1 VSGSPDA
8 DELVGASADPA
19 AARLALAR
27 HDVEALA
34 ATGALPAA
42 VALFGASR
50 WAVDAL
56 AIDPGAAGV
65 LATLHDPVDVG
76 AAVDDDDLVVRHRR
90 ELLRVAARDLLDLDD
105 LGGTVTALADGA
117 VGAIRA
123 SLRLAGADGPVAV
136 VAMGKLGGRELN
148 FASDVD
154 LLLVAERPAEAE
166 PALRRAMALLRR
178 CARVDLGLRPEGR
191 DGALVRTV
199 EGYASHWERWSA
211 AWERQALLKAAVV
224 AGDADLGAA
233 WQAAADRAVWERP
246 FTADDIRSIRA
257 LKERAE
263 AELAR
268 RPGGERDVK
277 RGLGGIR
284 DVEFAVQL
292 LCLVHGGTDPTLRV
306 RGTVP
311 ALAELAAG
319 GYVAV
324 DDVAALA
331 EAYGTLRRVEHRLQL
346 VDLSPAHVLP
356 DDGPGLDRLARS
368 LGERAT
374 PERSAGAALV
384 EALRAHRATARR
396 VHERLWF
403 RPLLGA
409 FAGRDRAL
417 AAFGFADAD
426 RTAEGI
432 AELSRGLTR
441 SSRMM
446 QQLLPLVLDWLSR
459 SPAPD
464 LGLLGLRR
472 LADGPARAGAL
483 VEAFRESPEVAR
495 RLCVVLGTSSLL
507 ADHLAHNP
515 DLVAPL
521 GDDGSLVPR
530 SPEELSAAV
539 HEAVSWRPT
548 APERRTALKR
558 LTDREGLRI
567 GAADVLGH
575 LSTREVGAAL
585 TDLATAALAAA
596 VGAVDGG
603 PELSVVALGR
613 FGGGE
618 LSYPS
623 DLDLVFVCPPGAQER
638 AERAA
643 LHVLRFLG
651 QGPTHLYDVD
661 TDLRPEG
668 RDGPLV
674 RTLDAWA
681 AYVDRWA
688 QPWERLA
695 WVKARPVAGD
705 LSLAAELV
713 EGVLAPWVW
722 DRPVTDVERTALRR
736 VKVRVEEERIR
747 PGDDRDFH
755 LKLGRGGLVDVE
767 FCVQLL
773 QLDHGIRTT
782 STVEAMGLLRRSGVL
797 DADEHAALADAHGF
811 LEAVRNRLFL
821 VTGEPGDALPARPER
836 LEHLAS
842 SLGTDPAGLR
852 ERHRKVTRRARR
864 VVERRFFDS

>member
-1 VSGSPDA
+1 
-8 DELVGASADPA
+8 
-19 AARLALAR
+19 
-27 HDVEALA
+27 
-34 ATGALPAA
+34 
-42 VALFGASR
+42 
-50 WAVDAL
+50 
-56 AIDPGAAGV
+56 
-65 LATLHDPVDVG
+65 
-76 AAVDDDDLVVRHRR
+76 
-90 ELLRVAARDLLDLDD
+90 
-105 LGGTVTALADGA
+105 
-117 VGAIRA
+117 
-123 SLRLAGADGPVAV
+123 
-136 VAMGKLGGRELN
+136 MGKLGGRELN

-154 LLLVAERPAEAE
+154 LLLVAADPEASE
-166 PALRRAMALLRR
+166 AALRRAMALLRG
-178 CARVDLGLRPEGR
+178 CVRVDLGLRPEGR
-191 DGALVRTV
+191 DGALVRSV
-199 EGYASHWERWSA
+199 EGYEAHWRRWSEP
-211 AWERQALLKAAVV
+211 WERQALLKAAVV
-224 AGDADLGAA
+224 AGDGDLGRE
-233 WQAAADRAVWERP
+233 WEAAAARAVWERS

-263 AELAR
+263 AEVAR
-268 RPGGERDVK
+268 RAGGERDVK

-292 LCLVHGGTDPTLRV
+292 LCLVHGGPDPTLRV
-306 RGTVP
+306 RGTVA

-319 GYVAV
+319 GYVAL
-324 DDVAALA
+324 DDATALA
-331 EAYGTLRRVEHRLQL
+331 EAYGSLRRVEHRLQL
-346 VDLSPAHVLP
+346 VDLAPAHVLP
-356 DDGPGLDRLARS
+356 EDGAGLDRLARS

-374 PERSAGAALV
+374 PERSAGDALI
-384 EALRAHRATARR
+384 ATLRAHRATARR

-426 RTAEGI
+426 RTTEGI
-432 AELSRGLTR
+432 AEISRGLTR
-441 SSRMM
+441 SSRLMP
-446 QQLLPLVLDWLSR
+446 QLLPLVLDWLSR

-483 VEAFRESPEVAR
+483 SDAFRESPEVAR
-495 RLCVVLGTSSLL
+495 RLCAVLGTSSLL
-507 ADHLAHNP
+507 ADHLARNP

-521 GDDGSLVPR
+521 GDDAALVPR
-530 SPEELSAAV
+530 RPDQLAAAIR
-539 HEAVSWRPT
+539 EAVSWRPT
-548 APERRTALKR
+548 AAERRTALKR

-575 LSTREVGAAL
+575 LNTHEVGTAL
-585 TDLATAALAAA
+585 THLAAA
-596 VGAVDGG
+596 ALEAAVGQVEGG
-603 PELSVVALGR
+603 PELAVVALVR

-618 LSYPS
+618 RSYPS
-623 DLDLVFVCPPGAQER
+623 DLDLVFVCRPGAQEA

-643 LHVLRFLG
+643 LQVLRFLG
-651 QGPTHLYDVD
+651 AGPAHLYDVD
-661 TDLRPEG
+661 PDLRPEG

-674 RTLDAWA
+674 RTLDAWT

-705 LSLAAELV
+705 LALGGELV
-713 EGVLAPWVW
+713 DGVLAPWVW
-722 DRPVTDVERTALRR
+722 DRPVVEAERTELRR

-773 QLDHGIRTT
+773 QLDHGIRATGT
-782 STVEAMGLLRRSGVL
+782 SEAMGLLRRAGVL

-836 LEHLAS
+836 LQHLAS
-842 SLGTDPAGLR
+842 SLGTDPVGLR
-852 ERHRKVTRRARR
+852 DRHRKVTRRARR
-864 VVERRFFDS
+864 VVERRFFDL